1 MKALWQ
7 EASAED
13 KKKAHRI
20 GMLVLETWLGKK
32 GRKEAAAE
40 LGIPVLR
47 FWQLSQQAVS
57 GMRAGLLIQPRTRRT
72 ATMPELPAEEDP
84 KVLLKRIAKLERE
97 LRTAN
102 DLIEVLKLIPDRPA
116 APPEKDEG
124 PKRKKKVVRTRSGSK
139 ATPAGGKR
147 RSTPRRGD
155 AGAGG
160 AASFGAEA

>member
-1 MKALWQ
+1 
-7 EASAED
+7 
-13 KKKAHRI
+13 
-20 GMLVLETWLGKK
+20 
-32 GRKEAAAE
+32 
-40 LGIPVLR
+40 
-47 FWQLSQQAVS
+47 
-57 GMRAGLLIQPRTRRT
+57 
-72 ATMPELPAEEDP
+72 MPELPAEEDP